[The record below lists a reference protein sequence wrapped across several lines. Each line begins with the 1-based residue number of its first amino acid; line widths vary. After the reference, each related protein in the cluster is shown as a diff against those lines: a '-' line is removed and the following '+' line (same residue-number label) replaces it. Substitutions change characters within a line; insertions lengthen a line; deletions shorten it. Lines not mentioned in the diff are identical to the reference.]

1 MSVSAILSPVKDVN
15 GYAIMGSGYNMQ
27 DHNLQSAATSLKDTV
42 NQPGYGSKLAVGLLP
57 FSPVKF
63 TGPDAL
69 IAWGRLIGYS
79 VLAYYTYNKMRPAS
93 YVLMSCAGLSLA
105 TSLSA
110 SAWGKHE
117 TASEGVAI

>member
-1 MSVSAILSPVKDVN
+1 
-15 GYAIMGSGYNMQ
+15 MQ
-27 DHNLQSAATSLKDTV
+27 DSTLQDAANKLSDTV
-42 NQPGYGSKLAVGLLP
+42 KKPGYGTKLAIGILP
-57 FSPVKF
+57 FSPVQF

-105 TSLSA
+105 TSLSG
-110 SAWGKHE
+110 SLWGKHE
-117 TASEGVAI
+117 TAK

>member
-1 MSVSAILSPVKDVN
+1 MLVKGENGCVN
-15 GYAIMGSGYNMQ
+15 GVSGYNMQ
-27 DHNLQSAATSLKDTV
+27 DHNLQAAADSLKTTV